1 MQVKADL
8 HVHTTYSSDSI
19 ITPEDL
25 VFYAKKSGLNA
36 VAVTDHNKVE
46 GARKI
51 AKETDFLIIP
61 GTEVS
66 SLHGHIVGLNVNE
79 VIPRG
84 LSADETVDRIH
95 RAGGVAIACHPYALF
110 KGSVGQHV
118 TAKFDAVETIN
129 ASSFPFRSAS
139 SKAGKLAKRF
149 NLPRVAGTDAHY
161 GPVIGCA
168 YTVIDS
174 ELNLESILKAI
185 VDGRCEPAG
194 SPISLGMRLQN
205 QGRFLKKYLKNRRRG
220 NSNVETSSISFSEL
234 LRIE

>member
-1 MQVKADL
+1 MLMQVKADL

-19 ITPEDL
+19 ITPADL
-25 VFYAKKSGLNA
+25 VFYAKKRGLTA
-36 VAVTDHNKVE
+36 VAVTDHNQVE
-46 GARKI
+46 GAKKI
-51 AKETDFLIIP
+51 ARETGFLIIP

-66 SLHGHIVGLNVNE
+66 SRDGHIVGLNVNE

-110 KGSVGQHV
+110 KGSIGQHV

-139 SKAGKLAKRF
+139 SKAEKLAERF
-149 NLPRVAGTDAHY
+149 SLPRVAGTDAHY

-174 ELNLESILKAI
+174 ELNLESILGSIIK
-185 VDGRCEPAG
+185 GRCEPAG
-194 SPISLGMRLQN
+194 CSISLVMRLQN
-205 QGRFLKKYLKNRRRG
+205 QGRFLKKYLGNGGRR
-220 NSNVETSSISFSEL
+220 TS
-234 LRIE
+234 

>member
-19 ITPEDL
+19 ITPSDL
-25 VFYAKKSGLNA
+25 VFYAKKRGLTA
-36 VAVTDHNKVE
+36 VAVTDHNQVE
-46 GARKI
+46 GAKKI
-51 AKETDFLIIP
+51 ARETGFLIIP

-66 SLHGHIVGLNVNE
+66 SRDGHIVGLNVNE

-110 KGSVGQHV
+110 KGSIGQHV

-139 SKAGKLAKRF
+139 SKAEKLAERF
-149 NLPRVAGTDAHY
+149 SLPRVAGTDAHY

-174 ELNLESILKAI
+174 ELNLESILGSIIK
-185 VDGRCEPAG
+185 GRCEPAG
-194 SPISLGMRLQN
+194 CSISLVMRLQN
-205 QGRFLKKYLKNRRRG
+205 QGRFLKKYLGNGGRR
-220 NSNVETSSISFSEL
+220 TS
-234 LRIE
+234 

>member
-8 HVHTTYSSDSI
+8 HVHTIYSRDSI
-19 ITPEDL
+19 ITPNDL
-25 VFYAKKSGLNA
+25 VFWAKKRGLNA
-36 VAVTDHNKVE
+36 VAVTDHNAVE
-46 GARKI
+46 GAKKI
-51 AKETDFLIIP
+51 AAETDFLIIP

-66 SLHGHIVGLNVNE
+66 SRGGHIVGLNVKE
-79 VIPRG
+79 AIPRDLG
-84 LSADETVDRIH
+84 ADETVDRIH

-110 KGSVGQHV
+110 KGSIGRHV

-139 SKAGKLAKRF
+139 SKAEKLAERF

-174 ELNLESILKAI
+174 ELNLESILEAI
-185 VDGRCEPAG
+185 VKGRCEPAG
-194 SPISLGMRLQN
+194 GSISLRMRIEN
-205 QGRFLKKYLKNRRRG
+205 QGRFFKKYMKSGGKRA
-220 NSNVETSSISFSEL
+220 S
-234 LRIE
+234 

>member
-1 MQVKADL
+1 MHMQVKADL

-19 ITPEDL
+19 ITPSDL
-25 VFYAKKSGLNA
+25 VFYAKKRGLTA
-36 VAVTDHNKVE
+36 VAVTDHNQVE
-46 GARKI
+46 GAKKI
-51 AKETDFLIIP
+51 ARETGFLIIP

-66 SLHGHIVGLNVNE
+66 SRDGHIVGLNVNE

-110 KGSVGQHV
+110 KGSIGQHV

-139 SKAGKLAKRF
+139 SKAEKLAERF
-149 NLPRVAGTDAHY
+149 SLPRVAGTDAHY

-174 ELNLESILKAI
+174 ELNVESILKAI

-194 SPISLGMRLQN
+194 GALSLRMRLQN
-205 QGRFLKKYLKNRRRG
+205 QGRFLKKYLGNGGRR
-220 NSNVETSSISFSEL
+220 TS
-234 LRIE
+234 

>member
-1 MQVKADL
+1 MPMQVKADL

-25 VFYAKKSGLNA
+25 VFYAKKRGLNA
-36 VAVTDHNKVE
+36 VAVTDHNQVE

-51 AKETDFLIIP
+51 AAETDFLIIP

-66 SLHGHIVGLNVNE
+66 SLDGHIVGLNVSE
-79 VIPRG
+79 AIPRG

-95 RAGGVAIACHPYALF
+95 KAGGVAIACHPYALF

-118 TAKFDAVETIN
+118 SAKFDAVETIN
-129 ASSFPFRSAS
+129 ASSFPFGSAS
-139 SKAGKLAKRF
+139 SKAEKLAERF
-149 NLPRVAGTDAHY
+149 KLPRVAGTDAHY

-194 SPISLGMRLQN
+194 GSISFGIRIQN
-205 QGRFLKKYLKNRRRG
+205 QGRFLKKYLRNSGRRA
-220 NSNVETSSISFSEL
+220 S
-234 LRIE
+234 